1 MTLRNAFADLGTEP
15 TLAAVRDKVLTDA
28 QLRASRVPVETG
40 LTQPLTDAQL
50 RATRVPVETGLA
62 PLTDTQLR
70 ATRVPV
76 DTGLVIPQPQT
87 DALTNAQLRASR
99 VPVETGLVTQ
109 TDALTNAQLRAAP
122 VSVAED
128 RFTRVLK
135 FKPIAG
141 EELRRDET
149 ATDDYHGIAAD
160 GSLTSAAVWDVVR
173 FYKDASGKTTRTRY
187 RTGVVWNNRTAGWT

>member
-50 RATRVPVETGLA
+50 RASRVPVE
-62 PLTDTQLR
+62 
-70 ATRVPV
+70 
-76 DTGLVIPQPQT
+76 TGLVIPQPQT

-109 TDALTNAQLRAAP
+109 TDALTNAQLRATP
-122 VSVAED
+122 VPVAED
-128 RFTRVLK
+128 KFTRVLK
-135 FKPIAG
+135 FKPVVG

-149 ATDDYHGIAAD
+149 ATDDYHGIAPD
-160 GSLTSAAVWDVVR
+160 GSLISAAVWDVVR